1 MSLAAVAIVVAC
13 ISALFTGA
21 NMAVSLA
28 TYRRGRPRVY
38 VSAYWNPYAPPR
50 VGTRQ
55 QRGYFTVHLVNKSQA
70 AVKVSRLY
78 ADFDRGRRCSHLV
91 ARSKCRLK
99 IIKGEEE
106 KEIPPFGGIEWTAQ
120 PDTARTLQVAD
131 IKRAKLTAVLTNGT
145 MIRSKWLPKIP
156 RPLLGPWSEAAE
168 RSGQLSFDDLQEA
181 E

>member
-1 MSLAAVAIVVAC
+1 MAPGAIAIIIALV
-13 ISALFTGA
+13 SALFTGA

-50 VGTRQ
+50 IDSRRE
-55 QRGYFTVHLVNKSQA
+55 RGYFTVHLVNKSQA

-78 ADFDRGRRCSHLV
+78 VEFDRGRKGSHLV
-91 ARSKCRLK
+91 TRSKCRLK

-131 IKRAKLTAVLTNGT
+131 IKRAKVTAVLTNGT
-145 MIRSKWLPKIP
+145 MIRSKWLPKVP
-156 RPLLGPWSEAAE
+156 RPLLGPWSEPAE
-168 RSGQLSFDDLQEA
+168 RSGQLSFDDLQEV